1 MKLKVKKLHPDAVI
15 PKYATEGAACFDLHA
30 VGRAKIWP
38 GHHLALNTG
47 LAFEV
52 PQGYALRIASRS
64 GLAFK
69 NGITVFPG
77 VIDSDY
83 RGEVKVLLFVQ
94 SSPLGLNDC
103 IEIKPGDRIAQA
115 YLEKIEQVEF
125 EEVAEL
131 SETERGVGGFGSTGK

>member
-30 VGRAKIWP
+30 VEP
-38 GHHLALNTG
+38 ALVLQEQFIVLDTG

-64 GLAFK
+64 GLAF
-69 NGITVFPG
+69 NSGIVAFPG
-77 VIDSDY
+77 VVDADY
-83 RGEVKVLLFVQ
+83 RGQVKVLLFRHA
-94 SSPLGLNDC
+94 SSLDHRVGV
-103 IEIKPGDRIAQA
+103 EIKPGSRIAQA

-125 EEVAEL
+125 EEVSEL
-131 SETERGVGGFGSTGK
+131 SETERGEGGFGHTGV

>member
-1 MKLKVKKLHPDAVI
+1 LKLKIKKLHPDAVI

-30 VGRAKIWP
+30 IHHEKLWP
-38 GHHLALNTG
+38 GENFAIDTG

-69 NGITVFPG
+69 NGIVAFPG
-77 VIDSDY
+77 VVDADY
-83 RGEVKVLLFVQ
+83 RGQVKVLLLVQ
-94 SSPLGLNDC
+94 GSPYGRNGC
-103 IEIKPGDRIAQA
+103 FEIKPGDRIAQA

-125 EEVAEL
+125 EEVTEL
-131 SETERGVGGFGSTGK
+131 SETERGEGGFGSTG